1 MSDEFTRKAN
11 EILSFTEKGVQLLLE
26 VHRLLNTA
34 KENTNDSYLKLLVQ
48 TLAEKQKLA
57 VQFIQNATTLE
68 KELLREQKYS
78 IEELIDI
85 I

>member
-1 MSDEFTRKAN
+1 MSNEFSRKAN
-11 EILSFTEKGVQLLLE
+11 EILSSTQKGVQLLLE
-26 VHRLLNTA
+26 VHELLKTA
-34 KENTNDSYLKLLVQ
+34 KERTDDGELKVLVKS
-48 TLAEKQKLA
+48 LAEKQRLSI
-57 VQFIQNATTLE
+57 QFIQNATALE

>member
-1 MSDEFTRKAN
+1 MSDEFTRKAK

-26 VHRLLNTA
+26 VHKLLNAA
-34 KENTNDSYLKLLVQ
+34 KESTNDSDLKTLVH
-48 TLAEKQKLA
+48 TLAEKQKLS
-57 VQFIQNATTLE
+57 VQFIQNATAIE

>member
-26 VHRLLNTA
+26 VHKLLNTA
-34 KENTNDSYLKLLVQ
+34 KESTNDSDLKILVQ
-48 TLAEKQKLA
+48 TLAEKQKLS
-57 VQFIQNATTLE
+57 VQFIQNATALE
-68 KELLREQKYS
+68 KDLLREQKYS